1 MTMRR
6 HSVPVAAGL
15 LIRATAAVLLLVAAG
30 CDRAAPPVMAPAAET
45 TADHFFEGHW
55 SAAGTRNGLDLAA
68 GNRAE
73 IMRLSGALVLTGKDR
88 PHAAFKA
95 EVIGFRDNVTGLQ
108 ARSVWTDEHG
118 DKAFSE
124 LSGGLDSTGRLIEGR
139 FVGGTGRYA
148 GVTGEYSFRWQT
160 LVDTEDGGF
169 SGRVTGLKGRARLAA
184 PATNPQSP
192 GGTR

>member
-1 MTMRR
+1 MTMCRQP
-6 HSVPVAAGL
+6 VPASAGVLVRVA
-15 LIRATAAVLLLVAAG
+15 AAVLLLATAG
-30 CDRAAPPVMAPAAET
+30 CDRTPPPAAGPTAEA
-45 TADHFFEGHW
+45 TADSFFAGHW
-55 SAAGTRNGLDLAA
+55 SAAGMRSGLDLAA

-73 IMRLSGALVLTGKDR
+73 IFRLSGALVLTGKER

-95 EVIGFRDNVTGLQ
+95 EIIGFRDNVTGLQ

-184 PATNPQSP
+184 PATNPQTP

>member
-1 MTMRR
+1 MTMCRQP
-6 HSVPVAAGL
+6 VPASAGVLVRVA
-15 LIRATAAVLLLVAAG
+15 AAVLLLAAAG
-30 CDRAAPPVMAPAAET
+30 CGRTPPPAAAPAAEAT
-45 TADHFFEGHW
+45 VDRSFDGNW
-55 SAAGTRNGLDLAA
+55 SAAGTRSGLDLAP

-73 IMRLSGALVLTGKDR
+73 IFRLSGALVLSGKQR

-95 EVIGFRDNVTGLQ
+95 EVIGFRDDVTGLQ

-124 LSGGLDSTGRLIEGR
+124 LSGGLETTGRLIEGR

-169 SGRVTGLKGRARLAA
+169 SGRVTGFKGRARLAA
-184 PATNPQSP
+184 PAANPQTP
-192 GGTR
+192 GATR

>member
-1 MTMRR
+1 MTMCRQP
-6 HSVPVAAGL
+6 VPASAGVLVRVA
-15 LIRATAAVLLLVAAG
+15 AAVLLLAAAG
-30 CDRAAPPVMAPAAET
+30 CGRTPPPAAAPAAEV
-45 TADHFFEGHW
+45 TADRFFEGNW
-55 SAAGTRNGLDLAA
+55 SAAGTRSGLDLAP

-73 IMRLSGALVLTGKDR
+73 IFRLSGALVLSGKQR

-95 EVIGFRDNVTGLQ
+95 EVIGFRDDVTGLQ

-124 LSGGLDSTGRLIEGR
+124 LSGGLETTGRLIEGR

-169 SGRVTGLKGRARLAA
+169 SGRVTGFKGRARLAA
-184 PATNPQSP
+184 PAANPQTP
-192 GGTR
+192 GATR